1 MSMSTSAPN
10 NVAKALI
17 WLLAMLLPVQSSLTQ
32 ACGCDLSVRAFAK
45 QAESSSSRH
54 VGVKKSRKCSCCPR
68 SNNSDLLT
76 KSDSDPAKRK
86 PCGCPEGCICQADPM
101 PQHTQRTVE
110 IRSSECLV
118 ARIAPSA
125 LLLPKTNINRVSAT
139 GMHPGDFSTTLQRCS
154 QLCRFVV

>member
-1 MSMSTSAPN
+1 MSTSAPTTA
-10 NVAKALI
+10 AKALI

-45 QAESSSSRH
+45 QAESSSSGH
-54 VGVKKSRKCSCCPR
+54 VEVKNSRKCSCCPR
-68 SNNSDLLT
+68 SNKSDLPT

-125 LLLPKTNINRVSAT
+125 LLLPKTNIDRVGAALVHT
-139 GMHPGDFSTTLQRCS
+139 CDLSTTLQRCS